1 MTGISSE
8 TANDDSTADGRYGR
22 ADRLILKDGTIRR
35 TGFGADELVVPHEQ
49 FRKAGIIVE
58 IATPGGGNCRQAQ
71 VIEYEQEYSG

>member
-8 TANDDSTADGRYGR
+8 TANDDSTADGRYG
-22 ADRLILKDGTIRR
+22 ADRLILKEGTIRR

-71 VIEYEQEYSG
+71 VMKL